1 MRLETDLFE
10 QVNEVKRRLE
20 VRFEDEKR
28 HIEEQKRA
36 EIEAIEKRYKDLIRT
51 LEEENADYKKIRFNK
66 EESETKMEGYKLE
79 VKVIFY
85 GN

>member
-1 MRLETDLFE
+1 VRLETDLFE